1 MKDPIRRKL
10 EDDLGVAFGCVP
22 MTLDELAKAF
32 ALMQKAMQDP
42 DSDRRSVAGLFFSTI
57 VRTFAESDKLTTA
70 CDRLEGAAEALERG
84 STGAEAE
91 LTAAYAEVVAL
102 IRTELGLEAN

>member
-10 EDDLGVAFGCVP
+10 EDVEFGRVP

-32 ALMQKAMQDP
+32 ALMQKAMQDS

-57 VRTFAESDKLTTA
+57 VRTLPRAIS
-70 CDRLEGAAEALERG
+70 
-84 STGAEAE
+84 
-91 LTAAYAEVVAL
+91 
-102 IRTELGLEAN
+102 